1 MWERARTGKR
11 QLWEMIVIII
21 KYHQS
26 PFPVQLPNVQLNNLQ
41 NIDDRILGVVGML
54 GWEARKPHS
63 NQVR

>member
-21 KYHQS
+21 KYYQS
-26 PFPVQLPNVQLNNLQ
+26 PFPVQLANVQLNNLK
-41 NIDDRILGVVGML
+41 NIYDRILGIVGMF
-54 GWEARKPHS
+54 GWEARKPLS